1 MGKAVPER
9 PAQWVLGEPEAG
21 VVSSVKDGRN
31 KKGPLDLVTRRPV
44 VTSKRSVSMAKSEG
58 SEMRC
63 EWE

>member
-1 MGKAVPER
+1 
-9 PAQWVLGEPEAG
+9 VLGEPEAG
-21 VVSSVKDGRN
+21 MVSRFKDGRN

-58 SEMRC
+58 SGLRR